1 MTKKKLHNICTKQ
14 LDPRLD
20 PIKLYSHFANK
31 KNTAL
36 LAGKGKKDNSRY
48 SFIGLNPFYRS
59 KPKTDPFNE
68 FQKLIDQFSVKKY
81 RYPANLWGGIGYFS
95 YDACHFVEK
104 LPKSNPDHLKMPVFQ
119 MVFFKD
125 MIVFDHHKGKNYLVQ
140 VDVGDGFSDFEIPG
154 YVPGDFEVK
163 GKIECDSKFKYIKK
177 VKKIKDYIVEGDVY
191 EVNLTH
197 KCTSDFKGDPFAI
210 FQKLFKLNSAPFSAY
225 LPFDDFTIISN
236 SPERFI
242 LAEKD
247 KLETRP
253 IKGTLPR
260 SEPRS
265 KLKNSIKD
273 EAELS
278 MIVDLMRN
286 DFGKVCE
293 YGSVKVKEHKRI
305 EGYKN
310 VWQMLSIV
318 EGRLKPEESYGTLM
332 RACFP
337 GGSITGCPKIRSME
351 LIDEIEDYTRNLYT
365 GSIFIANDQRM
376 DSSIV
381 IRTIIIN
388 KNKLTFNVGGAVV
401 FDSDPES
408 EYQETLDKAHNIINV
423 LKNG

>member
-1 MTKKKLHNICTKQ
+1 MKIPKLQSLRTKSLDLN
-14 LDPRLD
+14 LDPT
-20 PIKLYSHFANK
+20 KLYSNFANQK
-31 KNTAL
+31 YSAL
-36 LAGKGKKDNSRY
+36 LTGKGKKDNSRY
-48 SFIGLNPFYRS
+48 SFIGLNPFYIS
-59 KPKTDPFNE
+59 KPKSDPFKE
-68 FQKLIDQFSVKKY
+68 FQKLIDHFSVKKH

-95 YDACHFVEK
+95 YDAGHFVEK
-104 LPKSNPDHLKMPVFQ
+104 LPKTNPDHLRMPVFQ
-119 MVFFKD
+119 MVFYTD
-125 MIVFDHHKGKNYLVQ
+125 MIVFDHHKKKNYLIQ
-140 VDVGDGFSDFEIPG
+140 ADIGGGFSDFKIPQHK
-154 YVPGDFEVK
+154 PGKFNAISQIK
-163 GKIECDSKFKYIKK
+163 CDSKSKYVKK
-177 VKKIKDYIVEGDVY
+177 VKKVKDYIVEGDVY
-191 EVNLTH
+191 EVSLSH
-197 KCTSDFKGDPFAI
+197 KCTTKFNGDPYTL

-260 SEPRS
+260 SKPKSQLLNS
-265 KLKNSIKD
+265 KKD
-273 EAELS
+273 DAELS

-286 DFGKVCE
+286 DFGKVCN

-318 EGRLKPEESYGTLM
+318 EGRLKSEENYSTLM

-351 LIDEIEDYTRNLYT
+351 IIDEIEDYTRNLYT
-365 GSIFIANDQRM
+365 GSIFIANDVRM
-376 DSSIV
+376 DSNIV
-381 IRTIIIN
+381 IRTIIAH
-388 KNKLTFNVGGAVV
+388 KNTLTFNVGGAII

-408 EYQETLDKAHNIINV
+408 EYQETLDKAMNIQLALEV
-423 LKNG
+423 